1 MPRWPKSSEDFSTK
15 IEAIDVKI
23 QRHQEQID
31 RLVEERSELASQKR
45 DFEMQ
50 ELYDFM
56 QSSGMTARGILDVV
70 EPAVAAMNQ
79 EQPEEV

>member
-1 MPRWPKSSEDFSTK
+1 MPRWPKSTEDFDAK
-15 IEAIDVKI
+15 IDSIDAKI

-31 RLVEERSELASQKR
+31 KLEEERSEFLSQKR

-56 QSSGMTARGILDVV
+56 QSSGMTARGILDMV

-79 EQPEEV
+79 EQSEEV

>member
-1 MPRWPKSSEDFSTK
+1 MPRWPKSPEDFDTK
-15 IEAIDVKI
+15 IDAIDAKI

-31 RLVEERSELASQKR
+31 RLEEERAELASQKR

-56 QSSGMTARGILDVV
+56 QSSGMTAKGILDLVK
-70 EPAVAAMNQ
+70 PAIAATNQ
-79 EQPEEV
+79 ESSEEV

>member
-1 MPRWPKSSEDFSTK
+1 MPRWPKSAEDFDAK
-15 IEAIDVKI
+15 IDSIDAKIQKYKEAIEKLNAEKEDF
-23 QRHQEQID
+23 
-31 RLVEERSELASQKR
+31 LSQKR

-56 QSSGMTARGILDVV
+56 QSSGMTARGILDMV

-79 EQPEEV
+79 EQSEEV

>member
-1 MPRWPKSSEDFSTK
+1 MPRLAKSTDEFDAK
-15 IEAIDVKI
+15 ITVIDTKI

-31 RLVEERSELASQKR
+31 RLEEERSKLLSQKR

-56 QSSGMTARGILDVV
+56 QSSGMTARGILDIV
-70 EPAVAAMNQ
+70 EPSVAAMNQ
-79 EQPEEV
+79 EQSEEV

>member
-1 MPRWPKSSEDFSTK
+1 MPRWPKSTEDFDAK
-15 IEAIDVKI
+15 IDLIEAKI

-31 RLVEERSELASQKR
+31 RLEEERSELLIQKR

-56 QSSGMTARGILDVV
+56 QSSGMTARGILDIV
-70 EPAVAAMNQ
+70 EPTVAAMSQ

>member
-1 MPRWPKSSEDFSTK
+1 MPRWPKSTEDFDAK
-15 IEAIDVKI
+15 IASIDAKI
-23 QRHQEQID
+23 QRHQEQME
-31 RLVEERSELASQKR
+31 RLDEERSELLSQKR

-56 QSSGMTARGILDVV
+56 QSSGMTARGILDMV

-79 EQPEEV
+79 EQSEEA